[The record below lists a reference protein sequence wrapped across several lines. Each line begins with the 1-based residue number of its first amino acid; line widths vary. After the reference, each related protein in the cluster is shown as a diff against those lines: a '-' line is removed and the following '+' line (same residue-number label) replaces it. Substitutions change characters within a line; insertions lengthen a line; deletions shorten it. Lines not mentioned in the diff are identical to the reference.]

1 MLDATLVNVMMEFKN
16 GRGLVNF
23 LLSVRIIA
31 LRGPSGKNLDPWPFL
46 VLINDLYV
54 DNLANVRKYV
64 DDITVS
70 EVVAK
75 GNRNCT
81 LEIAHKVAE
90 WSTQNRVHL
99 NSEKCKE
106 LRISFVK
113 DKPQFAPIVVD
124 GNELERVSS
133 AKLLG
138 LTITS
143 NLTLNEH
150 ISEKSVKASVF
161 FSAVKKIKS
170 SSAGYVHCL
179 HCLYTLCSYV
189 RGTRLFL
196 MLC

>member
-64 DDITVS
+64 DDMTVS

-81 LEIAHKVAE
+81 LEIAHRLRSGLRRIE
-90 WSTQNRVHL
+90 STSIARNVRR
-99 NSEKCKE
+99 S
-106 LRISFVK
+106 
-113 DKPQFAPIVVD
+113 
-124 GNELERVSS
+124 GY
-133 AKLLG
+133 LL
-138 LTITS
+138 
-143 NLTLNEH
+143 
-150 ISEKSVKASVF
+150 
-161 FSAVKKIKS
+161 
-170 SSAGYVHCL
+170 
-179 HCLYTLCSYV
+179 
-189 RGTRLFL
+189 
-196 MLC
+196 